1 MKFLTN
7 WRYWVFGI
15 IGWMLLIVLTLS
27 IDKVSYGIDSVS
39 NAIRYKYLVYT
50 MAEGVAC
57 GILGFLLSLPIL
69 YYIEKYIVFGNLKK
83 RNILLLLLIFGSA
96 QIVYSI
102 VMWPLLD
109 FVGFLTGYE
118 TKGMT
123 IEIDFLKRLTNIP
136 FFAAMFSIWLFV
148 VLVIKAYY
156 YNKNIILQ
164 QYQLEGSLKESQLN
178 SLKGQINPHF
188 MFNSLNNIRGL
199 MLEDVSRSRDMLT
212 KLSEMLRY
220 SLVKSDVN
228 AIALEEEIDMV
239 DNYIALSKIQ
249 FEDRLKFVK
258 EIEPETLSIQ
268 IPPMIVQLLVENA
281 AKHGIANLKKGGTIT
296 LNTLIAES
304 NLFISVRN
312 TGKLKIQSNST
323 QLGIKNIKK
332 RLRLLY
338 GNNAKFTLDEV
349 GENVVAIVRIPMV

>member
-1 MKFLTN
+1 MKFLSN
-7 WRYWVFGI
+7 WKYWVFGI
-15 IGWMLLIVLTLS
+15 LGWMLLIVLILS
-27 IDKVSYGIDSVS
+27 VDKISNAVDGVS
-39 NAIRYKYLVYT
+39 NINHAKLIYT
-50 MAEGVAC
+50 IAEGITL
-57 GILGFLLSLPIL
+57 GLLGFLLSLPIL

-83 RNILLLLLIFGSA
+83 RNVLIMLLVFGGIQIL
-96 QIVYSI
+96 YSI
-102 VMWPLLD
+102 IMWPLLD
-109 FVGFLTGYE
+109 FVGYLVGYE
-118 TKGMT
+118 SGFTA
-123 IEIDFLKRLTNIP
+123 TNITLLRRITNMP

-148 VLVIKAYY
+148 VLVIKGYY

-220 SLVKSDVN
+220 SLIKNDVN

-258 EIEPETLSIQ
+258 EIEPETLSIH
-268 IPPMIVQLLVENA
+268 IPPMIIQLLIENA

-296 LNTLIAES
+296 LNTLIAEN

-312 TGKLKIQSNST
+312 TGKLKIQSNAT
-323 QLGIKNIKK
+323 QLGVKNIKK

-338 GNNAKFTLDEV
+338 GNSAKFTLDEV
-349 GENVVAIVRIPMV
+349 GENVVAIIRIPMV